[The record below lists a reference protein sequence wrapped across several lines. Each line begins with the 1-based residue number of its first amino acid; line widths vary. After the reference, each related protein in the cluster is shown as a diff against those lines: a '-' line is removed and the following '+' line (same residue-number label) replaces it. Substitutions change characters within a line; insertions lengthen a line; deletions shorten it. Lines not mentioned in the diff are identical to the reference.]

1 MKRHLFY
8 KIFGTYLILIILS
21 VFVLHLFVRDEIKK
35 TLTAKIEEELTT
47 DAALIDLNSPQKISE
62 QLNQIS
68 KLSKSRI
75 TIIDVKGIVTAD
87 SERSI
92 EGLENHLNRPEV
104 QESRVR
110 GKGRSIR
117 FSSSIGVD
125 MLYIA
130 IPIKDN
136 SIITGYIRLARP
148 LYEVRQSIEN
158 VTGIIFKATL
168 VILAFSIILALL
180 FSYWLTAPIKKMEK
194 FTEKL
199 RQGHPSGTIF
209 LKTSDETKKLA
220 DNINYLVDELKNQL
234 KSANEEKAKLVTA
247 FSSMTEGILILD
259 AGDRIEVVNPSLG
272 NLLASQYGDIKG
284 KTLMEAFRNVELQK
298 AFLQFRAT
306 KQSVS
311 QEITLG
317 NIEPVILNISVST
330 VEGSSAEEKNMII
343 FHDITR
349 LKKLERVRADFI
361 ANVTHE
367 IRTPLTAILG
377 YLETI
382 KDGTIENKDQER
394 KFMEI
399 IINHAQRLNRLV
411 EDLLTIS
418 KIELGEMNFH
428 FEQVSLSD
436 IITNVIPLIEP
447 KANLK
452 KIKIDNRIADKLQS
466 ITADKDKL
474 IQVFVNILDN
484 AVKFTQDAG
493 EITIEAAEDAAKDGI
508 AVSITDTGIGIPE
521 SEVARLGERFYRV
534 DKTRSRDLGGTG
546 LGLSIVKHLM
556 IAHGGQLE
564 IASQLGRGTKVSLH
578 FPLEHSNRE

>member
-8 KIFGTYLILIILS
+8 KIFGTYLILVVLS
-21 VFVLHLFVRDEIKK
+21 AFVSHIFIRDEIQK
-35 TLTAKIEEELTT
+35 TLTANIEQELIA
-47 DAALIDLNSPQKISE
+47 DAYLIDLNSLQKISG
-62 QLNQIS
+62 QLQLIS
-68 KLSKSRI
+68 QLSKARI
-75 TIIDVKGIVTAD
+75 TLIDAQGKVTAD
-87 SERSI
+87 SEKSAEI
-92 EGLENHLNRPEV
+92 MENHLNRPEV
-104 QESRVR
+104 QEARVR

-117 FSSSIGVD
+117 FSSTIGVD

-130 IPIKDN
+130 IPIKKD
-136 SIITGYIRLARP
+136 SAITGYVRLARP
-148 LYEVRQSIEN
+148 LLEVRHSIKN
-158 VTGIIFKATL
+158 VTGTIFLVTLII
-168 VILAFSIILALL
+168 VAFSLILALL
-180 FSYWLTAPIKKMEK
+180 FSYWLTAPIIKMEK

-199 RQGHPSGTIF
+199 REGKSAGAIF
-209 LKTSDETKKLA
+209 LKTSDETKILA
-220 DNINYLVDELKNQL
+220 DNINYLVDELRTQL
-234 KSANEEKAKLVTA
+234 KSANDEKAKLVTA
-247 FSSMTEGILILD
+247 FSSMTEGLMILD
-259 AGDRIEVVNPSLG
+259 SGDRIEAVNPSLDDM
-272 NLLASQYGDIKG
+272 LASQYGDVKG

-298 AFLQFRAT
+298 AFLQFKAT

-317 NIEPVILNISVST
+317 NIEPVILNISASK
-330 VEGSSAEEKNMII
+330 VEGSSDEEKNMIV

-349 LKKLERVRADFI
+349 LKKLERVRADFV

-382 KDGTIENKDQER
+382 KDGAIENKDQER

-452 KIKIDNRIADKLQS
+452 KIKVDNRIADKLQS

-508 AVSITDTGIGIPE
+508 SVSITDTGIGIPE

-556 IAHGGQLE
+556 IAHGGRLE
-564 IASQLGRGTKVSLH
+564 IASQLGHGTKVSLH
-578 FPLEHSNRE
+578 FPFEHSNRE